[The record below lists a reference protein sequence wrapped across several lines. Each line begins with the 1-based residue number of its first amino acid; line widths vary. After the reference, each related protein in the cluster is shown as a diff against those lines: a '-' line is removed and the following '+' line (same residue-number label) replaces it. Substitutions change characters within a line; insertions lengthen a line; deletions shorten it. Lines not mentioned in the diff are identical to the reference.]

1 MPRIQM
7 IRQKRPAARSEFYSY
22 GVLPGSEMYP
32 NTTWLDTK
40 RFRGKNLL
48 QKSASKFRAS
58 TNFIFEEWFSLY
70 GDSIRS
76 HGTRGKQL

>member
-1 MPRIQM
+1 MPQIQM

-48 QKSASKFRAS
+48 QNLPR
-58 TNFIFEEWFSLY
+58 NFEIS
-70 GDSIRS
+70 SQ
-76 HGTRGKQL
+76 H